1 MNPRQKLSKL
11 GLEPKEGQNFLIH
24 EPTITALVKAGEVE
38 DHRTL
43 EIGGGLGAITENL
56 QKKTDT
62 LTVIEKDSGLANHLE
77 KEFPEIEVKQEDVL
91 ESDISDFERCV
102 SNIPFNLSSEIITML
117 AENQVQSALIVQE
130 DLADKVVSDPGD
142 SNYGHFSAL
151 MDYYYLPVKLRTVNS
166 TAFYPSP
173 EVNAAIIKLYPG
185 KDRHGIEDE
194 EFFLS
199 TIKALFTHKR
209 KKLRNALVDSRNML
223 ELKKDEIKEV
233 RDEAPH
239 SEERVVNLDVKKLSE
254 VSEWLQSEF

>member
-1 MNPRQKLSKL
+1 MNPRHKLAKL

-24 EPTITALVKAGEVE
+24 EPTIQALVEAGEVE
-38 DHRTL
+38 DHKTL
-43 EIGGGLGAITENL
+43 EIGGGLGAITEKL
-56 QKKTDT
+56 QKKTDD
-62 LTVIEKDSGLANHLE
+62 LTVIENDSALANHLKE
-77 KEFPEIEVKQEDVL
+77 EFPEIDVIQQDIM

-102 SNIPFNLSSEIITML
+102 SNIPFNLSSEIITKL
-117 AENQVQSALIVQE
+117 GENQVQSALVVQE
-130 DLADKVVSDPGD
+130 ALADKVVSDPGD
-142 SNYGHFSAL
+142 SDYGHFSAL
-151 MDYYYLPVKLRTVNS
+151 IDYYFLPVKLRTVNS
-166 TAFYPSP
+166 SAFHPSP

-209 KKLRNALVDSRNML
+209 KKLRNAVVDSRNML
-223 ELKKDEIKEV
+223 DLDKDEIKEV

-239 SEERVVNLDVKKLSE
+239 SEERVVNLDVKKLSD